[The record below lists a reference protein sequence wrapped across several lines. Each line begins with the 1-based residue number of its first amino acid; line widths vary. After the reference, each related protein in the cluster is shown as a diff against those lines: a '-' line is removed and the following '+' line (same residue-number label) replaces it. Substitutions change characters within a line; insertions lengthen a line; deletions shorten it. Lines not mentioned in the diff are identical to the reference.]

1 MTIVANTFPSFPGIA
16 SKPGNTDF
24 HSPSWHRWVG
34 YPCAAKQALL
44 RLVATADVFIQN
56 FRPGV
61 IERLGLDYETA
72 RTINPRIVYA
82 SITGYGDEG
91 PWRGFPGQ
99 DLLAQKRLA
108 LFPVR

>member
-44 RLVATADVFIQN
+44 GIVFPSHFGN
-56 FRPGV
+56 PNSVLLWPGA
-61 IERLGLDYETA
+61 IHT
-72 RTINPRIVYA
+72 
-82 SITGYGDEG
+82 
-91 PWRGFPGQ
+91 
-99 DLLAQKRLA
+99 
-108 LFPVR
+108 